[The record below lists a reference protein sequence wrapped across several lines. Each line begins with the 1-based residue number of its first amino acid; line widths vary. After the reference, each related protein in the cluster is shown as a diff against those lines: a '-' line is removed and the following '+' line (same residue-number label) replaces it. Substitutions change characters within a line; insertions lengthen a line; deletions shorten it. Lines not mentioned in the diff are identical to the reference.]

1 MRELSTVSPGYGW
14 GRILTEKVGP
24 QLPSLSDFRGV
35 AQAALPINSNDSP
48 GLDLAHGHRRRVR
61 KAAAVAM
68 WLLIESVLG
77 SQRADLNR
85 FERHIVERI
94 AEGQASRAGAE
105 VR

>member
-1 MRELSTVSPGYGW
+1 
-14 GRILTEKVGP
+14 
-24 QLPSLSDFRGV
+24 
-35 AQAALPINSNDSP
+35 
-48 GLDLAHGHRRRVR
+48 
-61 KAAAVAM
+61 M